1 MTRQTIIAAVSLAL
15 VSCAAAD
22 RRPRWVARGSGVFIE
37 GKEPAL
43 YGVGRDEAA
52 ARAELAKL
60 AEEFVPVFTTS
71 FMADSPLTGEA
82 RADDEQHMGQ
92 TIKNLL
98 KFTKNFAVI
107 ADHWTD
113 PAGTPFV
120 LGRID
125 VNAVTQTIED
135 SRELDP
141 RALIYVRENV
151 RRVFAQRARVKAP

>member
-1 MTRQTIIAAVSLAL
+1 MTNRTIIAVFSLAL

-22 RRPRWVARGSGVFIE
+22 RTPKWVVRGSGVFVE

-60 AEEFVPVFTTS
+60 AEGLVPVFTAD
-71 FMADSPLTGEA
+71 FMANSKLTGEA

-107 ADHWTD
+107 ADRWTD
-113 PAGTPFV
+113 PSGTPFV

-125 VNAVTQTIED
+125 ANAVLQTVED

-141 RALIYVRENV
+141 RALQYMRDHA
-151 RRVFAQRARVKAP
+151 RRMFARRAGR